1 MGNEN
6 WFTVA
11 VVALGVISTIVGVW
25 AVTRKN
31 ASEVAK
37 AQALSE
43 VKAKDTD
50 TDTRAAETKERSDL
64 IEMIKESGKNSVIWL
79 ETLKVTEHKREL
91 DYATLKAIIE
101 DGTQETI
108 NSRTK
113 LLGSVESILTQVK
126 EHDTGVTHTLE
137 EMQRDLG
144 SMKLVINSLPNSNE
158 DIKARLDRLLGYI
171 ERLLPKLRPTGEM
184 PAVTSLPN
192 GTTLEIIATPPP
204 PTS

>member
-43 VKAKDTD
+43 VASRNAD
-50 TDTRAAETKERSDL
+50 TKERSDL

-113 LLGSVESILTQVK
+113 LLGGVESIVTQAK
-126 EHDTGVTHTLE
+126 EHNTGITNTLE
-137 EMQRDLG
+137 EMKRDLG
-144 SMKLVINSLPNSNE
+144 SMKTIINALPNGNE

-184 PAVTSLPN
+184 PTVTSLPN
-192 GTTLEIIATPPP
+192 GTTLEIVATPPP
-204 PTS
+204 TS